1 MKLGERSECLAQE
14 VAGGGFENDFP
25 GKTAVGAFVEGG
37 HWRGNDEGRGG
48 SRREFGEGLVG
59 GADFGESG
67 FFGLIS
73 DSEASKVGERWELL
87 AAAFAEEVAGEG
99 SIVGGESGADGGMVG
114 LIGLDDDLGAG
125 KVTAP
130 NSAYDLREQVIGPL
144 FGCEI
149 G

>member
-1 MKLGERSECLAQE
+1 M
-14 VAGGGFENDFP
+14 
-25 GKTAVGAFVEGG
+25 
-37 HWRGNDEGRGG
+37 
-48 SRREFGEGLVG
+48 VG

-114 LIGLDDDLGAG
+114 LIGLDDDLGAV